1 MNKKEITLK
10 LVGLLSMSLG
20 DKYNIRGIRYLDK
33 DSLEIRIEDFSRQ
46 VKILSIKNGCIIK
59 SNMEAVLE
67 GVNANIYTVVDAIA
81 SALGSDIYLIDK
93 GIDCDQIKD
102 DSEYSVIY
110 DILGNSSVSF
120 VYTENDDTLNV
131 VCKDSNGV
139 CDMEKILSNVVLDDL
154 SVKFKYKLKTMRDFI
169 IESSISGGLYRSFVD
184 ANDIEDVSMYFKK
197 VSIF

>member
-1 MNKKEITLK
+1 MNKEEITLK

-33 DSLEIRIEDFSRQ
+33 DSLEIGIEDFSRQ

-67 GVNANIYTVVDAIA
+67 GNANIYTVVDAIA

-154 SVKFKYKLKTMRDFI
+154 SVKFKYILKTMRDFI
-169 IESSISGGLYRSFVD
+169 IESSISGGLYRSCVD

>member
-1 MNKKEITLK
+1 MNKEEITLK

-33 DSLEIRIEDFSRQ
+33 DSLEIGIEDFSRQ

-67 GVNANIYTVVDAIA
+67 GNANIYTVVDAIA

-169 IESSISGGLYRSFVD
+169 IESSINGGLYRSCID

>member
-1 MNKKEITLK
+1 MNKEEITLK

-33 DSLEIRIEDFSRQ
+33 DSLEIGIEDFSRQ
-46 VKILSIKNGCIIK
+46 LKILSIKNGCIIK
-59 SNMEAVLE
+59 INIEAVLE
-67 GVNANIYTVVDAIA
+67 GNANIYTVVDAIA

-154 SVKFKYKLKTMRDFI
+154 SVKFKYILKTMRDFI
-169 IESSISGGLYRSFVD
+169 IESSISGGLYRSCVD

>member
-1 MNKKEITLK
+1 MNKEEITLK

-20 DKYNIRGIRYLDK
+20 DKYNISEIRYLDK

-67 GVNANIYTVVDAIA
+67 GNANIYTVVDAIA

-131 VCKDSNGV
+131 VCKDSDGV

-169 IESSISGGLYRSFVD
+169 IESSISGGLYRSCVD

>member
-67 GVNANIYTVVDAIA
+67 GSANIYTVVDAIA

-131 VCKDSNGV
+131 VCKDSDGV

-169 IESSISGGLYRSFVD
+169 IESSISGGLYRSCVD